1 MKPQTNPL
9 DLSSLREAYQN
20 EELTPR
26 ALIKELLARA
36 EGFKDHNIWIH
47 LASVDEL
54 EPYLARLDQSS
65 LEDLP
70 LFGIPFAVKDNIDVA
85 GMPTTAACE
94 AFRYI
99 PEHHATLVQ
108 KMVDAGAIPLGKTN
122 LDQFATGL
130 VGTRSPWGECHNSFN
145 PDYIS
150 GGSSAGSAVA
160 VALGLVSF
168 AFGTDTAGSGRV
180 PASFNNLIGVKP
192 TLGRLSVKG
201 VVPACQTL
209 DCVSIFAR
217 DAEQAGVLLNLCD
230 GIDPDDPWQ
239 RSLPAGTT
247 PIPRRFRFGVPQP
260 EQLDFDGD
268 DSASELFQQ
277 SINNLVRLGGVPVE
291 IDFAPFLE
299 AAQLLY
305 EGPWVAERYLAT
317 SPLIEEQPNALLP
330 VTRTIIEGGRNGAA
344 TDAFAAQYRLKTL
357 KHRADQVLKTV
368 DLVLTPT
375 APTIYTIDAVNA
387 DPIALNSKLGTYTNF
402 MNLLDYAAVAV
413 PAGRLENGMPWG
425 VTLFAN
431 AFQDEELLNLAGRLH
446 PLASETVGALAD
458 EVEEHQPTATPRTID
473 VLVCGAHLSGLPLN
487 HQLTSRGATL
497 VAETHTSDAY
507 RMYALAGGPPFRPGL
522 IRDTEK
528 GTWLPVEVWRVPAD
542 QFGSFVAGIPA
553 PLGIGQVELENGDW
567 VCGFICEPVGLE
579 GATDITELGGWRNY
593 VSQRK

>member
-1 MKPQTNPL
+1 MKPQNNPL
-9 DLSSLREAYQN
+9 ALSTLRDAY
-20 EELTPR
+20 EKGTLTPR
-26 ALIKELLARA
+26 ALIKDLLARA
-36 EGFKDHNIWIH
+36 ETFKDRNIWIH
-47 LASVDEL
+47 LATVEEL
-54 EPYLARLDQSS
+54 EPYLARLDEAGM
-65 LEDLP
+65 EDLP
-70 LFGIPFAVKDNIDVA
+70 LYGVPFAVKDNIDVA

-94 AFRYI
+94 AFRYT
-99 PEHHATLVQ
+99 PDSHATLVR

-150 GGSSAGSAVA
+150 GGSSSGSAVA

-168 AFGTDTAGSGRV
+168 SFGTDTAGSGRV
-180 PASFNNLIGVKP
+180 PASFNNLVGVKP

-217 DAEQAGVLLNLCD
+217 DAEQAGVLLSLCD
-230 GIDPDDPWQ
+230 GTDPEDPWQ
-239 RSLPAGTT
+239 RAMPTGIR
-247 PIPRRFRFGVPQP
+247 PIPQQFRFGVPKP
-260 EQLDFDGD
+260 DQLDFDGD
-268 DSASELFQQ
+268 ESAAELFQH
-277 SINNLVRLGGVPVE
+277 SIANLERLGGIPME

-317 SPLIEEQPNALLP
+317 SPLIEEQPDALLP
-330 VTRTIIEGGRNGAA
+330 VTRTIIEAGREGAA
-344 TDAFAAQYRLKTL
+344 KDAFTAQYRLKAL
-357 KHRADQVLKTV
+357 KHQADQILASV

-375 APTIYTIDAVNA
+375 APTVYTIDAVNA

-402 MNLLDYAAVAV
+402 MNLLDYAAIAV
-413 PAGRLENGMPWG
+413 PAGQLANGMPWG
-425 VTLFAN
+425 VTLFGD
-431 AFQDEELLNLAGRLH
+431 AFQDEELLTLADRLH
-446 PLASETVGALAD
+446 PLASETVGALPD
-458 EVEEHQPTATPRTID
+458 RVSEIQLPPTSRTID

-497 VAETHTSDAY
+497 VAETHTADAY
-507 RMYALAGGPPFRPGL
+507 RMYALAGGPPFRPGM

-553 PLGIGQVELENGDW
+553 PLGIGQVELESGDW

-579 GATDITELGGWRNY
+579 GATEITELGGWRNY
-593 VSQRK
+593 MAQKS